1 MDLNLTNNVALIGV
15 VSSSLVQVKKDVR
28 GYFFKLAVVREF
40 SRPKDVQHITCFMP
54 ESELGGKLS
63 SRTFL
68 LGKKLRID
76 GRLVGNNNKHF
87 VYVESARIA
96 CEKENFRNIVEFEGF
111 VNEYPKTNNTHG
123 KWYAMAEVCN
133 FTNCDDDSNE
143 VKVKAFKPMF
153 ENLKHVKPAEKLY
166 INGQIGSTDV
176 PGITE
181 NEIRIWASRIKR

>member
-28 GYFFKLAVVREF
+28 GYFFKLAVAREF

-54 ESELGGKLS
+54 EIECGILS
-63 SRTFL
+63 KGTFL

-111 VNEYPKTNNTHG
+111 VNEPPKVNNTHG

-133 FTNCDDDSNE
+133 FTDCDEEANE
-143 VKVKAFKPMF
+143 VKVKAFKPTF
-153 ENLKHVKPAEKLY
+153 EYLKNVKPAEKLY
-166 INGQIGSTDV
+166 INGQVGSTDTY
-176 PGITE
+176 GINE